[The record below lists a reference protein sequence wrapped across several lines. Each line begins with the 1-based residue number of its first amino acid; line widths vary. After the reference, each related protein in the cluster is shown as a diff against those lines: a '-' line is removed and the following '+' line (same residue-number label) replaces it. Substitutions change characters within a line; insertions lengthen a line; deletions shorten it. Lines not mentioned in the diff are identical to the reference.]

1 MLLLR
6 MVPNIIY
13 CLKYFN
19 NDSDYGIEPD
29 TFIGLKRKPLGKQHL
44 MEFEEKMIHVLGNTK
59 DKRGP
64 ESSDLRC
71 FMLVPQS

>member
-1 MLLLR
+1 MLFFLSPLRCCYKNMLLLR

-19 NDSDYGIEPD
+19 NASDYGIEPD

-44 MEFEEKMIHVLGNTK
+44 MEFEEK
-59 DKRGP
+59 
-64 ESSDLRC
+64 
-71 FMLVPQS
+71 